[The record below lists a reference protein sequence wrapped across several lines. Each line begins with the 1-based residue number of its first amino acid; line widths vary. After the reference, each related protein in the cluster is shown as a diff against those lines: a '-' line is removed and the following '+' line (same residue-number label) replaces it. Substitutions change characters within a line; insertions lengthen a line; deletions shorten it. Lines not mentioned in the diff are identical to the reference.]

1 MKVSSIHVLG
11 DVRIH
16 INRWFNPEV
25 GGYYYSIYKMT
36 DKVYQSGLID
46 DWRDALAQALDYVD
60 NELF

>member
-11 DVRIH
+11 DVSIH
-16 INRWFNPEV
+16 IHTWFNREV
-25 GGYYYSIYKMT
+25 GGYYYAIRKDDET
-36 DKVYQSGLID
+36 VYQSGRLD

>member
-1 MKVSSIHVLG
+1 MNVSSIHVLG
-11 DVRIH
+11 DVSIH

-36 DKVYQSGLID
+36 DKVYQSGRLD

>member
-11 DVRIH
+11 DVSIH
-16 INRWFNPEV
+16 INRWFNREV
-25 GGYYYSIYKMT
+25 GGYYYSIRKDSET
-36 DKVYQSGLID
+36 VYQSGRLD